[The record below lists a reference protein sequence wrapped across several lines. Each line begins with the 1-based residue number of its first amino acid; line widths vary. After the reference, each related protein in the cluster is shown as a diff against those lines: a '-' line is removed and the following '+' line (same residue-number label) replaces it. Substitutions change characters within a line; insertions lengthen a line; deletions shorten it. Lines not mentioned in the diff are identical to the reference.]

1 MLTELFLNI
10 SSSIDLRSSLL
21 NIPSSYF
28 FSSYTTPSSPVTA
41 PTFRSERYP
50 PIHPAHAAIISSST
64 PSSVPFFYS
73 TKDCDSLPT
82 TVSCLYMYIELRR
95 IFFLQ
100 LTSICSPATSPTRPP
115 TVPLTVPPTL
125 HLLQLLRDASSLLV
139 RPATER
145 LFSLLGQLEWNP
157 NASGMGK
164 LAKVTSGLNSLAMYT
179 LRVIENGN

>member
-1 MLTELFLNI
+1 MYIALRRLFL
-10 SSSIDLRSSLL
+10 
-21 NIPSSYF
+21 
-28 FSSYTTPSSPVTA
+28 
-41 PTFRSERYP
+41 
-50 PIHPAHAAIISSST
+50 
-64 PSSVPFFYS
+64 
-73 TKDCDSLPT
+73 
-82 TVSCLYMYIELRR
+82 
-95 IFFLQ
+95 LQ